1 MAAEIVEF
9 LLGVDGGG
17 TGTRVLLARREDAV
31 VIGRGTAGPSG
42 LARGI
47 ASAWEQIGQ
56 AAALAFADAGLP
68 AVVPWRACAL
78 GAGLAGVNHRPWAVA
93 FVNADPGLARLEL
106 ETDAF
111 TMLLGA
117 HAGQPGAIVASGTG
131 SVGEV
136 WHADGRRASVGGWG
150 FPIGDEGSGAWLGFR
165 AMQHAQHAV
174 DGRAAATALA
184 QAVWSRCGRDR
195 DALLTWCAQANQ
207 FEYAQL
213 APLVFEAEA
222 AGDAVASGLLEA
234 AAAAIEAM
242 THALDPDGR
251 VPLAISGSVGERL
264 APRLSATLRA
274 RQVAVAAGADVGAL
288 KLIQR
293 AVQAVSP

>member
-1 MAAEIVEF
+1 MATDVVDF

-17 TGTRVLLARREDAV
+17 TGTRVLLARRDGV

-42 LARGI
+42 LARGV
-47 ASAWEQIGQ
+47 ASAWDQIGR

-68 AVVPWRACAL
+68 GAPPWSACAL

-93 FVNADPGLARLEL
+93 FVRANPGLARLEL

-117 HAGQPGAIVASGTG
+117 HAGGHGAIVASGTG

-136 WHADGRRASVGGWG
+136 WHSDGRRASVGGWG

-165 AMQHAQHAV
+165 AMQHAQHAL
-174 DGRAAATALA
+174 DGRADANALA
-184 QAVWSRCGRDR
+184 RAVWSRCGGDR
-195 DALLTWCAQANQ
+195 DALLGWCAQANQ

-213 APLVFEAEA
+213 APLVFDAEA
-222 AGDAVASGLLEA
+222 AGDAVAHALLDA
-234 AAAAIEAM
+234 AAQAIESMA
-242 THALDPDGR
+242 TALDPDGR
-251 VPLAISGSVGERL
+251 VPLAVSGSVGERL
-264 APRLSATLRA
+264 APRLAPALRE
-274 RQVAVAAGADVGAL
+274 RLVAVAAGADVGAL
-288 KLIQR
+288 TLIR
-293 AVQAVSP
+293 QALQASP